1 MPCTSI
7 IRSDIPQ
14 GPSDEGILRREIQL
28 KRKDPEAKIL
38 KELLDAWSGVSPDIW
53 DDLIVECCEKLGGIT
68 TEQLIHKI
76 ERDGFRESLLILM
89 MNVNGVN
96 VNMEKIK
103 HHNTDPLTQQR

>member
-7 IRSDIPQ
+7 IRSDIPH

-68 TEQLIHKI
+68 TEQLIHKTEIYVGTI
-76 ERDGFRESLLILM
+76 EDDEREWRERKYGKPKS
-89 MNVNGVN
+89 
-96 VNMEKIK
+96 
-103 HHNTDPLTQQR
+103 